1 MSSVGPLGGIPA
13 SAAGAPLSQ
22 ARGSD
27 AERNA
32 QDVNSSERRSQSA
45 DKAQKAA
52 GIGQTEGD
60 QEASERDADGR
71 RLWEDPPGAGTED
84 QAAEEKQP
92 DETATPATKPPTKDA
107 YGHAGNQLDLT
118 G

>member
-71 RLWEDPPGAGTED
+71 RLWEDMTDD
-84 QAAEEKQP
+84 QAEDEGPQEKP
-92 DETATPATKPPTKDA
+92 RDETPTRPPTKDA
-107 YGHAGNQLDLT
+107 HGQAGNQLDLT

>member
-1 MSSVGPLGGIPA
+1 MSGVGPLGGIPA

-32 QDVNSSERRSQSA
+32 QDVNSSERKSKSA
-45 DKAQKAA
+45 DKAEMAA
-52 GIGQTEGD
+52 GIGQTEED
-60 QEASERDADGR
+60 QGTSERDADGR
-71 RLWEDPPGAGTED
+71 RLWEEPAGAEAATE
-84 QAAEEKQP
+84 QEEQSS
-92 DETATPATKPPTKDA
+92 DETDPHSDRPTTKDA
-107 YGHAGNQLDLT
+107 RGQTGNQIDLT